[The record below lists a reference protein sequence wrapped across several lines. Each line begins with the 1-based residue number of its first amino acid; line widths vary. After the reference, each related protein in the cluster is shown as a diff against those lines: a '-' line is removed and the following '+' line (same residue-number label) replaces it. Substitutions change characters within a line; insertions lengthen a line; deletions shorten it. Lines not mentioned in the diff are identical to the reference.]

1 MQGARCSLRATDSH
15 VRPRACSFN
24 RLCCATPPLLQS
36 FMSSTLPAVE
46 VWLDSLTPVGR
57 MLVLCFL
64 CFHIDP

>member
-1 MQGARCSLRATDSH
+1 
-15 VRPRACSFN
+15 
-24 RLCCATPPLLQS
+24 
-36 FMSSTLPAVE
+36 MSSTLPAVE